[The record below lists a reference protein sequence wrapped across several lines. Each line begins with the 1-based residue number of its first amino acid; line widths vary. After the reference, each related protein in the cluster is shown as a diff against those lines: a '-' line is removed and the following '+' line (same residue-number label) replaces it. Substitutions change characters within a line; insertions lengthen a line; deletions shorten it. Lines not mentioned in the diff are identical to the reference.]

1 VRLSL
6 RIDPRM
12 CLCWLV
18 CDIRQIK
25 NEKKFN
31 KIELS
36 PSDEPLPSTFQR
48 RFIR

>member
-6 RIDPRM
+6 RIDSKM

-18 CDIRQIK
+18 CNIRRIK
-25 NEKKFN
+25 NEKYFN

-36 PSDEPLPSTFQR
+36 LSGQPTPC
-48 RFIR
+48 RF

>member
-18 CDIRQIK
+18 CDIPRIK
-25 NEKKFN
+25 NEKQFN

-36 PSDEPLPSTFQR
+36 PSDEPTPC
-48 RFIR
+48 RF